1 MRIGYI
7 RPQIRRSNTT
17 RAECSRI

>member
-7 RPQIRRSNTT
+7 RLQIRRSNTT